1 MPLIAVALVE
11 YLPVLLGAVLDVAVA
26 VPVEEVLV
34 SPDQERPGAARGV
47 HYLQPARPA
56 ARTGLLTLQE
66 LPDGVLD
73 DVVNDVG
80 RGVVDASRLANLRLL
95 LDLGPVAAGGKTD
108 HLPEELLVDLPQH
121 INREHAELVG
131 TLRVVQATDYPL
143 EYPVV
148 YVQRERQGVGLFL
161 AVALAPEVEQA
172 RVVAVVGLP
181 EQLAQ
186 TPVDVVAVQERHQ
199 ASVVLDAPVLGHA
212 EEDDA
217 VYRHL
222 DGEVELAHVQVVS
235 QGQVPG
241 QEVAPALDLMQECR
255 VHRLRAPS
263 APGLSRVP
271 V

>member
-66 LPDGVLD
+66 LPDGVVD
-73 DVVNDVG
+73 DVG

-172 RVVAVVGLP
+172 RVVAVVSLP

-186 TPVDVVAVQERHQ
+186 TPVDVVAVQERHK
-199 ASVVLDAPVLGHA
+199 ASVVLDAPVFCHPQK
-212 EEDDA
+212 DDA

-222 DGEVELAHVQVVS
+222 DGVVELAHVQVVP
-235 QGQVPG
+235 QGQVAG
-241 QEVAPALDLMQECR
+241 QKVAPAFDLTQERR
-255 VHRLRAPS
+255 VHRLRAPPAS
-263 APGLSRVP
+263 RLPGVFVQRAA
-271 V
+271 